1 MPNIIKNRGSRLATI
16 IVRNCKYGT
25 LNVIATPYKW
35 DIGDIVYPFCLREQ
49 FPNEGENRHM
59 VMFYSETS
67 SVEEV
72 TELVKRAQNRSVKRI
87 RVQ

>member
-16 IVRNCKYGT
+16 IVRNCKHGT
-25 LNVIATPYKW
+25 LTVLSTPYSW
-35 DIGDIVYPFCLREQ
+35 DIGDVVYPVSLREQ
-49 FPNEGENRHM
+49 FPENGENRHV

-72 TELVKRAQNRSVKRI
+72 KELLKNAQNRSVQRI